1 MAKNDNIYYPYR
13 EPHRRHLF
21 GPHYLLLL
29 IVATLG
35 ACADQ
40 YYVSPVDADNKSL
53 QFTYEVNYER
63 RPAIEYILE
72 VEDSVLR
79 FYPDS
84 RKWSKFQ
91 IRHLLAEECA
101 TVNLLS
107 AGVLKYFGYEAL
119 QGNFKRKNVDVKFS
133 VCGYS
138 LSGEVAEKSPAD
150 LNRYLLT
157 LVSDLPVALQ
167 RSFDFRPRESTVY
180 NDGKWNKLE
189 LQLLYS
195 GSHQCYQQ
203 IIVTPSIL
211 VDKLN
216 GDASSQIE
224 CGLSEFQRRQLTDAV
239 KYIDLQT
246 DYEYWVE
253 TPYVCVD
260 CPDYGIRML
269 VNDRPVAVIDCMAG
283 MPTNTLENFYRLI
296 CEYSPRGLLIED
308 EFIASE
314 P

>member
-1 MAKNDNIYYPYR
+1 MKLNTHPWY
-13 EPHRRHLF
+13 
-21 GPHYLLLL
+21 YLLPL

-35 ACADQ
+35 ACAEQ
-40 YYVSPVDADNKSL
+40 YYVSPVDADNKNL
-53 QFTYEVNYER
+53 QITYEINYER
-63 RPAIEYILE
+63 RPAIESVLE

-84 RKWSKFQ
+84 QNSSKFQ
-91 IRHLLAEECA
+91 IRRLLAEECA
-101 TVNLLS
+101 KVNLLS
-107 AGVLKYFGYEAL
+107 AGVLRYFGYEAL

-157 LVSDLPVALQ
+157 LVPDLPVALQ
-167 RSFDFRPRESTVY
+167 RTFGFRPGEYTVY
-180 NDGKWNKLE
+180 NDGKWDKLE

-203 IIVTPSIL
+203 IIVTPTIL

-224 CGLSEFQRRQLTDAV
+224 SGLSEFQRSKLTDAV
-239 KYIDLQT
+239 RYIDLQT
-246 DYEYWVE
+246 DYEYWIE
-253 TPYVCVD
+253 TPEFD
-260 CPDYGIRML
+260 GCPDDGIRML
-269 VNDRPVAVIDCMAG
+269 VNDRPVAVIDCMAD
-283 MPTNTLENFYRLI
+283 MPTNPLENLYRLI